1 MEHFG
6 ASVHLLHGMC
16 AYYVFLYARLVGA
29 SACVCIH
36 HAGMHQILHMWVV
49 THHPKMAHFVWS
61 VPLARACVDTTYSSM
76 PGLCVLLHVPLRMHG
91 MHTMSQ
97 YVGGDPNTTFG
108 VATCGVC
115 IPGRVVYILLHLYG
129 PCGCTTWYTYRSTHT
144 HSRCMDTHTHTSRDH
159 GPVEHYV
166 APRTVGTTRG

>member
-49 THHPKMAHFVWS
+49 THHPQNGTFRVVRTTSQSMCGYYVFLYARLVCTT
-61 VPLARACVDTTYSSM
+61 ARASTDAR
-76 PGLCVLLHVPLRMHG
+76 HAHNVPI
-91 MHTMSQ
+91 
-97 YVGGDPNTTFG
+97 
-108 VATCGVC
+108 CG
-115 IPGRVVYILLHLYG
+115 
-129 PCGCTTWYTYRSTHT
+129 W
-144 HSRCMDTHTHTSRDH
+144 
-159 GPVEHYV
+159 
-166 APRTVGTTRG
+166 